1 MVCRARLVLQE
12 SLEEGAELGVTEQEG
27 CPDRLAP
34 RVTAALT
41 AWLDCLE
48 RRATGVTLVL
58 LGHQDLRETM
68 ENGVTMEKS
77 GPEGCLGNP
86 GRVVCWGR
94 RGPRALLDLRV

>member
-1 MVCRARLVLQE
+1 MCRARLAPLE
-12 SLEEGAELGVTEQEG
+12 SLEEGAEQGVTEQEG
-27 CPDRLAP
+27 CLDRPAP
-34 RVTAALT
+34 RVTAAST
-41 AWLDCLE
+41 ASRDCRE

-58 LGHQDLRETM
+58 LGHQDLPETM

-86 GRVVCWGR
+86 GRVVCWGL

>member
-1 MVCRARLVLQE
+1 MCRARLARPE
-12 SLEEGAELGVTEQEG
+12 SLEEGAEQGVTGQEG
-27 CPDRLAP
+27 CLDKPAP

-41 AWLDCLE
+41 AWLDCRE

-58 LGHQDLRETM
+58 LGHQDLQETM

-77 GPEGCLGNP
+77 DPEDCPGNP

-94 RGPRALLDLRV
+94 RGLRALLDLRV